1 MRLTIG
7 CLGEGPI
14 NDVAWGG
21 ASVGKQ
27 RDKGI
32 KAVKHV

>member
-1 MRLTIG
+1 MG

-14 NDVAWGG
+14 HVAWGG
-21 ASVGKQ
+21 ARVGKQ

-32 KAVKHV
+32 KAVERV